1 MQAIGFSLYMDM
13 LERATNAIKNGKS
26 PNLDA
31 PLSLTSDINLNLPA
45 LIPDAYLGDVH
56 QRLLF
61 YKRISH
67 VSTDDALNEIRVEM
81 IDRFGLLPVPAQNLF
96 HVHRL
101 RLTAEKLGI
110 EKMDFNAKGGI
121 IEFATDTPVEAMKII
136 KMIQAKPNFY
146 KMEGGKR
153 LRVNANLADE
163 RERLAFAQDLLQQIS

>member
-1 MQAIGFSLYMDM
+1 VAICRRLVLAYIW
-13 LERATNAIKNGKS
+13 IKNGKS

-31 PLSLTSDINLNLPA
+31 PLSLTSDINLNLAA
-45 LIPDAYLGDVH
+45 LIPDAYLSDVH

-67 VSTDDALNEIRVEM
+67 VSTDDALNEIRVGM
-81 IDRFGLLPVPAQNLF
+81 IDRFGLLPVQAQNLF

-136 KMIQAKPNFY
+136 KIIQAKPSFY
-146 KMEGGKR
+146 RMEGGRR
-153 LRVNANLADE
+153 LRVTVSLIDE
-163 RERLAFAQDLLQQIS
+163 KERLAFAQDLLQQMS